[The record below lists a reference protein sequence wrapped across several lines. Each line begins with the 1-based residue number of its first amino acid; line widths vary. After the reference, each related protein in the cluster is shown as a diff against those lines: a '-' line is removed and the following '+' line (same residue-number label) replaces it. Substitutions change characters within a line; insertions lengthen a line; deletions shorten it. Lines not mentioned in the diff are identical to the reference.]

1 MAFLLTDPLYISND
15 LFLYISN
22 CLSSLKMNRE
32 ALQCTSVTWEGCQIA
47 ASFFYLEEFLL
58 CESTE
63 AREVSLPDS
72 FAARSKACDLD
83 MGH

>member
-1 MAFLLTDPLYISND
+1 
-15 LFLYISN
+15 
-22 CLSSLKMNRE
+22 MNRE
-32 ALQCTSVTWEGCQIA
+32 ALQRTSVTWEGCQVA

-63 AREVSLPDS
+63 AREISLPDS
-72 FAARSKACDLD
+72 FAVRSQVCDLG